1 MTGFLLTLLAIIISA
16 IFYPLGIL
24 YAMFK
29 PKRGD
34 YWYSVAESIDQLG
47 NTVMAPLFNQW
58 MLRDNGYHDGINTNY
73 YPFGNIDETVS
84 SVLGK
89 NRLRGTLTKSGRW
102 LYRLLEKIDKN
113 HSKNAIEPNP

>member
-1 MTGFLLTLLAIIISA
+1 MKGFLLTLLAIIISA

-58 MLRDNGYHDGINTNY
+58 MLRDAVYGKLTQRSYK
-73 YPFGNIDETVS
+73 FGNIDETVS

-89 NRLRGTLTKSGRW
+89 NKERGTLTKSGRW